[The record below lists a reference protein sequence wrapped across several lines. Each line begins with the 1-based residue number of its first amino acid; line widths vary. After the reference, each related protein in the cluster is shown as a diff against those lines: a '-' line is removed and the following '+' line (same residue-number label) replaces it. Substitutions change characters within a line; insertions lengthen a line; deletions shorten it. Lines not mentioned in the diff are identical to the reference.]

1 MTVHQVVTNFEKA
14 NNYQLPQWHKKVVGG
29 IIKKQFLLTYPDYV
43 LPLVISSEI
52 AGSFK
57 VPDYPDTFVDRMI
70 DMVSCYVEEIL
81 AQKSKKVSQ
90 KIIEK
95 PSPSPHKKIASSDP
109 QKSEKRERKRIPINK
124 PAYSGNYKK
133 TNPIQ

>member
-57 VPDYPDTFVDRMI
+57 VPDYPDTFVGRMI

-95 PSPSPHKKIASSDP
+95 PSPSSDP
-109 QKSEKRERKRIPINK
+109 QKSEKRERKRIPVNK
-124 PAYSGNYKK
+124 LAYSSNYKK